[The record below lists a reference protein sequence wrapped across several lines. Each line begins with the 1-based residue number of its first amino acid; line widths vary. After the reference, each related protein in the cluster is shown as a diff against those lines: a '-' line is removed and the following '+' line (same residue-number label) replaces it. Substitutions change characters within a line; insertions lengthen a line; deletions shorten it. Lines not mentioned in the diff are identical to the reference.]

1 LVEAL
6 LLDTELERSAQRVG
20 YGARVR
26 ADISGQPQ
34 RQGEANIVFNRDSCT
49 RRRGLAGLVASAALV
64 GLLLPATAQ
73 AEPSRTGCERRN
85 NNEYDKLLECVTL
98 AGVREHQAALQA
110 IADANDDEFYP
121 GSRRAGTQGYD
132 ESVEYVASVLERAGW
147 EVSFDEVDF
156 QFVFPALL
164 QQLTPVNATY

>member
-1 LVEAL
+1 M
-6 LLDTELERSAQRVG
+6 
-20 YGARVR
+20 
-26 ADISGQPQ
+26 
-34 RQGEANIVFNRDSCT
+34 
-49 RRRGLAGLVASAALV
+49 
-64 GLLLPATAQ
+64 
-73 AEPSRTGCERRN
+73 TGCERRN

-132 ESVEYVASVLERAGW
+132 ESVEYVASVLESAGW
-147 EVSFDEVDF
+147 EVTFDEVDF

-164 QQLTPVNATY
+164 QQLTPVNATYETGTFTGSGNGDVTGTVVPGRHQPGTTTGEHERV